1 MDTNWRKDPVLSFSD
16 LDMDMTIDPLTE
28 DVSAVTGE
36 EVVRQSLKNLLQFRR
51 YEKPFHPE
59 IESGI
64 TDLLFEPASPIM
76 AIQMKRKIT
85 ELIQTYERRVRA
97 VNVEIID
104 LPDENS
110 YQIDVQFQVQNRVEV
125 FRATV
130 IVERIR

>member
-1 MDTNWRKDPVLSFSD
+1 MATNWRKDPILSFSD

-28 DVSAVTGE
+28 DVSAITGE
-36 EVVRQSLKNLLQFRR
+36 NVVRQSLKNLLQFRR

-59 IESGI
+59 IDSGI
-64 TDLLFEPASPIM
+64 MDLLFEPATPITV
-76 AIQMKRKIT
+76 IQMKRKIT

-104 LPDENS
+104 IPDENS
-110 YQIDVQFQVQNRVEV
+110 YRIDVQFQVQNRVEV

>member
-1 MDTNWRKDPVLSFSD
+1 MATNWRKDPILSFSD

-28 DVSAVTGE
+28 DVSAITGE
-36 EVVRQSLKNLLQFRR
+36 NVVRQSLKNLLQFRR

-59 IESGI
+59 IDSGI
-64 TDLLFEPASPIM
+64 MDLLFEPATPITT
-76 AIQMKRKIT
+76 IQMKRKIT

-104 LPDENS
+104 IPDENS
-110 YQIDVQFQVQNRVEV
+110 YRIDVQFQVQNRVEV

>member
-1 MDTNWRKDPVLSFSD
+1 MATNWRKDPILSFSD

-28 DVSAVTGE
+28 DVSAITGE
-36 EVVRQSLKNLLQFRR
+36 NVVRQSLKNLLQFRR

-59 IESGI
+59 IDSGI
-64 TDLLFEPASPIM
+64 MDLLFEPATPITV
-76 AIQMKRKIT
+76 IQMKRKIT

-110 YQIDVQFQVQNRVEV
+110 YRIDVQFQVQNRVEV

>member
-1 MDTNWRKDPVLSFSD
+1 MATNWRKDPILSFSD

-28 DVSAVTGE
+28 DVSAITGE
-36 EVVRQSLKNLLQFRR
+36 NVVRQALKNLLQFRR
-51 YEKPFHPE
+51 YDKPFHPE

-104 LPDENS
+104 IPDENS

>member
-1 MDTNWRKDPVLSFSD
+1 MDLTK
-16 LDMDMTIDPLTE
+16 DPLTE
-28 DVSAVTGE
+28 DVTSITGE
-36 EVVRQSLKNLLQFRR
+36 EVVKQSLKNLLQFKR

-64 TDLLFEPASPIM
+64 TDLLFEPVSPIIM
-76 AIQMKRKIT
+76 IQMKRKIT

-97 VNVEIID
+97 VQVDIFD
-104 LPDENS
+104 LMDENS
-110 YQIDVQFQVQNRVEV
+110 YRIDVQFQVQNKVDV

>member
-1 MDTNWRKDPVLSFSD
+1 MSTNWRKDPILSFSD

-28 DVSAVTGE
+28 DVSAITGE
-36 EVVRQSLKNLLQFRR
+36 NVVRQSLKNLLQFRR

-59 IESGI
+59 IDSGI
-64 TDLLFEPASPIM
+64 MDLLFEPATPITT
-76 AIQMKRKIT
+76 IQMKRKIT

-104 LPDENS
+104 IPDENS
-110 YQIDVQFQVQNRVEV
+110 YRIDVQFQVQNRVEV

>member
-1 MDTNWRKDPVLSFSD
+1 MSTNWRKDPILSFSD

-28 DVSAVTGE
+28 DVSAITGE
-36 EVVRQSLKNLLQFRR
+36 NVVRQSLKNLLQFRR

-59 IESGI
+59 IDSGI
-64 TDLLFEPASPIM
+64 MDLLFEPATPITV
-76 AIQMKRKIT
+76 IQMKRKIT

-110 YQIDVQFQVQNRVEV
+110 YRIDVQFQVQNRVEV

>member
-1 MDTNWRKDPVLSFSD
+1 MATNWRKDPVLSFSD

-28 DVSAVTGE
+28 DVSAITGE
-36 EVVRQSLKNLLQFRR
+36 NVVRQSLKNLLQFRR

-59 IESGI
+59 IDSGI
-64 TDLLFEPASPIM
+64 MDLLFEPATPITV
-76 AIQMKRKIT
+76 IQMKRKIT

-104 LPDENS
+104 IPDENS
-110 YQIDVQFQVQNRVEV
+110 YRIDVQFQVQNRVEV

>member
-1 MDTNWRKDPVLSFSD
+1 MATNWHKDPILSFSD

-28 DVSAVTGE
+28 DVSAITGE
-36 EVVRQSLKNLLQFRR
+36 NVVRQSLKNLLQFRR

-59 IESGI
+59 IDSGI
-64 TDLLFEPASPIM
+64 MDLLFEPATPITT
-76 AIQMKRKIT
+76 IQMKRKIT

-104 LPDENS
+104 IPDENS
-110 YQIDVQFQVQNRVEV
+110 YRIDVQFQVQNRVEV

>member
-1 MDTNWRKDPVLSFSD
+1 MATNWRKDPILSFSD
-16 LDMDMTIDPLTE
+16 IDMDLTKDPLTE
-28 DVSAVTGE
+28 DVRE
-36 EVVRQSLKNLLQFRR
+36 EKVKQSLKNLLQFKR

-64 TDLLFEPASPIM
+64 TDLLFEPVSPIIM
-76 AIQMKRKIT
+76 IQMKRKIT

-97 VNVEIID
+97 VQVDIFD
-104 LPDENS
+104 LMDENS
-110 YQIDVQFQVQNRVEV
+110 YRIDVQFQVQNKVDV

>member
-1 MDTNWRKDPVLSFSD
+1 MATNWRKDPILSFSD
-16 LDMDMTIDPLTE
+16 IDMDLTKDPLTE
-28 DVSAVTGE
+28 DVTSITGE
-36 EVVRQSLKNLLQFRR
+36 EVVKQSLKNLLQFKR

-64 TDLLFEPASPIM
+64 TDLLFEPVSPIIM
-76 AIQMKRKIT
+76 IQMKRKIT

-97 VNVEIID
+97 VQVDIFD
-104 LPDENS
+104 LMDENS
-110 YQIDVQFQVQNRVEV
+110 YRIDVQFQVQNKVDV

>member
-1 MDTNWRKDPVLSFSD
+1 MATNWRKDPILSFSD
-16 LDMDMTIDPLTE
+16 IDMDLAKDPLTE
-28 DVSAVTGE
+28 DVVSVTGE
-36 EVVRQSLKNLLQFRR
+36 NAVRQSLKNLLQFKR

-64 TDLLFEPASPIM
+64 TDLLFEPVSPITM
-76 AIQMKRKIT
+76 IQMKRKIT

-97 VNVEIID
+97 VQVDIFD
-104 LPDENS
+104 LMDENS
-110 YQIDVQFQVQNRVEV
+110 YRIDVQFQVQNKVDV

>member
-1 MDTNWRKDPVLSFSD
+1 MATNWRKDPILSFSD
-16 LDMDMTIDPLTE
+16 LDMDMTMDPLTE
-28 DVSAVTGE
+28 DVSAITGE
-36 EVVRQSLKNLLQFRR
+36 NVVRQALKNLLQFRR
-51 YEKPFHPE
+51 YDKPFHPE

-104 LPDENS
+104 IPDENS
-110 YQIDVQFQVQNRVEV
+110 YRIDVQFQVQNRVEV

>member
-1 MDTNWRKDPVLSFSD
+1 MATNWRKDPVLSFSD

>member
-1 MDTNWRKDPVLSFSD
+1 MATNWQKDPVLSFSD
-16 LDMDMTIDPLTE
+16 IDMDLTKDPLTE
-28 DVSAVTGE
+28 DVTSITGE
-36 EVVRQSLKNLLQFRR
+36 EVVKQSLKNLLQFKR

-64 TDLLFEPASPIM
+64 TDLLFEPVSPIIM
-76 AIQMKRKIT
+76 IQMKRKIT

-97 VNVEIID
+97 VQVDIFD
-104 LPDENS
+104 LMDENS
-110 YQIDVQFQVQNRVEV
+110 YRIDVQFQVQNKVDV

>member
-1 MDTNWRKDPVLSFSD
+1 MATNWRKDPILSFSD

-28 DVSAVTGE
+28 DVSAITGE
-36 EVVRQSLKNLLQFRR
+36 NVIRQSLKNLLQFRR

-59 IESGI
+59 IDSGI
-64 TDLLFEPASPIM
+64 MDLLFEPATPITT
-76 AIQMKRKIT
+76 IQMKRKIT

-110 YQIDVQFQVQNRVEV
+110 YRIDVQFQVQNRVEV

>member
-1 MDTNWRKDPVLSFSD
+1 
-16 LDMDMTIDPLTE
+16 MDMTIDPLTE
-28 DVSAVTGE
+28 DVSAITGE
-36 EVVRQSLKNLLQFRR
+36 NVIRQSLKNLLQFRR

-59 IESGI
+59 IDSGI
-64 TDLLFEPASPIM
+64 MDLLFEPATPITT
-76 AIQMKRKIT
+76 IQMKRKIT

-110 YQIDVQFQVQNRVEV
+110 YRIDVQFQVQNRVEV

>member
-1 MDTNWRKDPVLSFSD
+1 MATNWRKDPILSFSD
-16 LDMDMTIDPLTE
+16 IDMDLAKDPLTK
-28 DVSAVTGE
+28 DVVSVTGE
-36 EVVRQSLKNLLQFRR
+36 DVVRQSLKNLLQFKR

-64 TDLLFEPASPIM
+64 TDLLFEPVSPIIM
-76 AIQMKRKIT
+76 IQMKRKIT

-97 VNVEIID
+97 VQVEIYD
-104 LPDENS
+104 LMDENS
-110 YQIDVQFQVQNRVEV
+110 YRIDVQFQVQNKVEV

>member
-1 MDTNWRKDPVLSFSD
+1 MATNWRKDPVLSFSD
-16 LDMDMTIDPLTE
+16 LDMDMAMDPLTK
-28 DVSAVTGE
+28 DVSAITGE
-36 EVVRQSLKNLLQFRR
+36 NVVRQALKNLLQFRR
-51 YEKPFHPE
+51 YDKPFHPE

-64 TDLLFEPASPIM
+64 TDLLFEPATPITV
-76 AIQMKRKIT
+76 IQMKRKIT

-110 YQIDVQFQVQNRVEV
+110 YRIDVQFQVQNRVEV